1 MSQAKFH
8 TKRQD
13 VSQEDVLRE
22 EAKKTVR
29 PRVTL
34 GAMAVRLRGRSRV
47 ELVFGAA
54 LGVLSLHLA
63 VLAIEGQ
70 NIFGRAANPLIS
82 LAGLVLL
89 PGLFALFLWRG
100 RIVRTGLS
108 AALALFALFVGV
120 GVYGPHIVVAQ
131 ATGSDYMGTLF
142 LGAGVVLLG
151 LAFWLGLH
159 GHRRLVQALAIPLLL
174 FVTIQWVLAPAFQA
188 GYATNTPRP
197 ADSRASTLGIA
208 GARDVTFPARDGV
221 RLVGWYVPGTNGAA
235 VILLHGSH
243 VSRASTLPHLRM
255 LAQAGYA
262 VLAYDARGHGQ
273 SDGPT
278 NTFGWT
284 EDDDI
289 VGAVTFLGHQ
299 PGVNPARIA
308 ALGLSMGAMDA
319 LRAAADGIALRAI
332 IADGA
337 GAGTFGDMAILDGQ
351 GFKAPIALS
360 ADWLGMRAIEL
371 LSGVREPPALTSIVG
386 KIRVPVLLIASN
398 NPGELTNDQV
408 YRERIGANAT
418 LWYVPDAGHVAALQT
433 HPHDYTARVT
443 AFLKAALS
451 HTKE

>member
-1 MSQAKFH
+1 MVQTESH

-13 VSQEDVLRE
+13 
-22 EAKKTVR
+22 EAKTTAR
-29 PRVTL
+29 RRVTP
-34 GAMAVRLRGRSRV
+34 GALIARLRNASRA
-47 ELVFGAA
+47 ELVFGVA
-54 LGVLSLHLA
+54 LAVLALHLA

-70 NIFGRAANPLIS
+70 SIFGSAANPLIS
-82 LAGLVLL
+82 VAGIVLL
-89 PGLFALFLWRG
+89 PGVFALFLWRG
-100 RIVRTGLS
+100 RIVRTALS

-120 GVYGPHIVVAQ
+120 GVYVPHIVVAQ
-131 ATGSDYMGTLF
+131 ASASDYTGTLF
-142 LGAGVVLLG
+142 LVAGLVLLG

-159 GHRRLVQALAIPLLL
+159 GHRRLVQAIAIPLLL
-174 FVTIQWVLAPAFQA
+174 FVAFQWVFEPAREA
-188 GYATNTPRP
+188 GTATNTPRP
-197 ADSRASTLGIA
+197 ADPRASTLGIA

-273 SDGPT
+273 SDGQT
-278 NTFGWT
+278 NTLGWT

-289 VGAVTFLGHQ
+289 AGAVTWLSHQ
-299 PGVNPARIA
+299 PGVNPERIA

-319 LRAAADGIALRAI
+319 LRAAAGGIALRAV

-337 GAGTFGDMAILDGQ
+337 GAGTFGDMTIVDGQ
-351 GFKAPIALS
+351 GFMAPLALS
-360 ADWLGMRAIEL
+360 SEWLGMRATEL
-371 LSGVREPPALTSIVG
+371 LSGVPEPPSLNSIVG

-398 NPGELTNDQV
+398 KPGELTDDQV

-418 LWYVPDAGHVAALQT
+418 LWSVPDANHVEALQT

-443 AFLKAALS
+443 AFLQSALF
-451 HTKE
+451 